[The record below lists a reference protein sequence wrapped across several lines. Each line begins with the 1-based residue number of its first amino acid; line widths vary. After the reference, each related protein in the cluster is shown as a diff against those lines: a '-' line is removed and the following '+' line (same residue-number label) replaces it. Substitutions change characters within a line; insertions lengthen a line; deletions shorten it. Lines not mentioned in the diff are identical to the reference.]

1 MPPIRG
7 TKRFSLVAGASILW
21 FHHRNLDEIPKSH
34 SLIFDPG
41 LKDVEGGSSIAGL
54 CLKRTFSENT
64 SWNGLRDL
72 GQMCVCL
79 KILYIYLY
87 IYPCKSEG
95 QVLRGLLQ
103 KTKFYEVPWF
113 TWFYR
118 AQPFFPSMLN
128 LTWTPFETVDAWLG
142 SIQSP
147 TDHSPE
153 WAFPSCNE
161 QPLRLTFRS
170 ICKAN
175 SWRFPSRNYMFG
187 RNFHTEKMV
196 PRVSRSVHAR
206 FTVIV
211 GLLPVIVGL
220 LPVIVGPV
228 HARFT
233 LAILDP
239 W

>member
-1 MPPIRG
+1 MDIICRRSKSPRGMTQQRIHSDLQVLRAVKFDQVSKHPICV
-7 TKRFSLVAGASILW
+7 S
-21 FHHRNLDEIPKSH
+21 
-34 SLIFDPG
+34 
-41 LKDVEGGSSIAGL
+41 
-54 CLKRTFSENT
+54 T
-64 SWNGLRDL
+64 S
-72 GQMCVCL
+72 
-79 KILYIYLY
+79 K
-87 IYPCKSEG
+87 PCKSEG

-103 KTKFYEVPWF
+103 KTKFYEVLWF

-170 ICKAN
+170 ICKSN

-196 PRVSRSVHAR
+196 PRVSRSVHGHSWSFASHSWSFAGHSWSGSR
-206 FTVIV
+206 S
-211 GLLPVIVGL
+211 
-220 LPVIVGPV
+220 V

-233 LAILDP
+233 LAILGP

>member
-1 MPPIRG
+1 MLIQHKLEINQQKYVQIKSG
-7 TKRFSLVAGASILW
+7 LVIIPAS
-21 FHHRNLDEIPKSH
+21 RK
-34 SLIFDPG
+34 
-41 LKDVEGGSSIAGL
+41 V
-54 CLKRTFSENT
+54 
-64 SWNGLRDL
+64 
-72 GQMCVCL
+72 
-79 KILYIYLY
+79 
-87 IYPCKSEG
+87 
-95 QVLRGLLQ
+95 
-103 KTKFYEVPWF
+103 KFYEVFCKRPSF
-113 TWFYR
+113 TRSSGLITWFYR

-187 RNFHTEKMV
+187 WNFHTEKMV

-233 LAILDP
+233 LAILGP

>member
-1 MPPIRG
+1 MVDAEWPMWRA
-7 TKRFSLVAGASILW
+7 TVASTE
-21 FHHRNLDEIPKSH
+21 DEHNISWA
-34 SLIFDPG
+34 PG
-41 LKDVEGGSSIAGL
+41 L
-54 CLKRTFSENT
+54 F
-64 SWNGLRDL
+64 
-72 GQMCVCL
+72 
-79 KILYIYLY
+79 
-87 IYPCKSEG
+87 PCKSEG

-103 KTKFYEVPWF
+103 KTKFYEVLWF

-175 SWRFPSRNYMFG
+175 SWRFPSRNYMFS

-211 GLLPVIVGL
+211 GLLLVIVGL

-233 LAILDP
+233 LGSR
-239 W
+239 

>member
-1 MPPIRG
+1 MWYNCNCQFYLLG
-7 TKRFSLVAGASILW
+7 M
-21 FHHRNLDEIPKSH
+21 LDD
-34 SLIFDPG
+34 IF
-41 LKDVEGGSSIAGL
+41 
-54 CLKRTFSENT
+54 
-64 SWNGLRDL
+64 
-72 GQMCVCL
+72 
-79 KILYIYLY
+79 LYIY
-87 IYPCKSEG
+87 IPCKSEG

-103 KTKFYEVPWF
+103 KTKFYEVLWF

-196 PRVSRSVHAR
+196 PRVSRSVHGHSWSFASHSWSFAGHSWSGSR
-206 FTVIV
+206 S
-211 GLLPVIVGL
+211 
-220 LPVIVGPV
+220 V

-233 LAILDP
+233 LAILGP